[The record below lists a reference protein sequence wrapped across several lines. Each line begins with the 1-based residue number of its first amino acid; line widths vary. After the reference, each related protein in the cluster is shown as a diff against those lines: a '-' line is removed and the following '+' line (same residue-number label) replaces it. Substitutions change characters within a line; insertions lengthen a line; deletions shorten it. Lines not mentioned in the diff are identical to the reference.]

1 MPKVGDR
8 VIIEGSKIGQ
18 QRREGSLVG
27 ITGRLLNVRWND
39 GSTSLMT
46 PGAGSVRFLPGKG
59 KAKNGSGAKA
69 AQKKAATRKPVAKKP
84 GAKGTTKASAKKS
97 APKKPAAK
105 KKSGKKK

>member
-27 ITGRLLNVRWND
+27 ITGRLLNVRWSD
-39 GSTSLMT
+39 GSTSLLT

-59 KAKNGSGAKA
+59 KSANGAG
-69 AQKKAATRKPVAKKP
+69 TRNQTAKKP
-84 GAKGTTKASAKKS
+84 SAKTTTAKKS
-97 APKKPAAK
+97 AVKKSAVKASKAK
-105 KKSGKKK
+105 KGKKK

>member
-27 ITGRLLNVRWND
+27 ITGRLLNVRWSD
-39 GSTSLMT
+39 GSTSLLT

-59 KAKNGSGAKA
+59 KSANGAG
-69 AQKKAATRKPVAKKP
+69 TRKQVVKKP
-84 GAKGTTKASAKKS
+84 SAKK
-97 APKKPAAK
+97 APVKKNAV
-105 KKSGKKK
+105 KKSGVKKNVVKASKAKKGKKK